1 MVARKE
7 VLEWDPLPMTPE
19 TLSWS
24 AYARSADKIVN
35 TPNVASIYTTNLQVK
50 HMLEIGGLEYFEF
63 MASLKSQLMYDLIDE
78 SEGFVGEACGEFGC
92 GLAICN
98 AEGNATECVG
108 DSEPNACGG
117 CFDLPPTREP
127 GEICSN

>member
-35 TPNVASIYTTNLQVK
+35 TPNVASIYMTNLQVK

-78 SEGFVGEACGEFGC
+78 SEGFYHNHVTGTYRSRMNVPLRIKG
-92 GLAICN
+92 
-98 AEGNATECVG
+98 G
-108 DSEPNACGG
+108 DVNLE
-117 CFDLPPTREP
+117 
-127 GEICSN
+127 